1 MSASLVHP
9 FSASTPGCVKARPMR
24 VLTLTPFFPC
34 VGSDSTGCFVSEPL
48 PLTERLAIRNEVIAV
63 TPFYRGHSRIE
74 ANEIPSQWKTYFSFP
89 GNFGLPAAGR
99 FLSSALVKTARK
111 MHSVSPFDLIH
122 AHGAL
127 PCGHAAM
134 CLSKSLK
141 IPFVVTVHGLDA
153 FSDKQASG
161 TVGSWCR
168 RISQDVY
175 RSAKT
180 VICISDKVRESVGRA
195 TANSVVVHNGVDPE
209 MFFPAAETGP
219 ATTVLSVG
227 NLIPIKG
234 HALLIRAF
242 ARVLHVVPD
251 TVLEIIGDGP
261 ERESLVRLA
270 RELGIA
276 QQVLFR
282 GRQSRIR
289 TAEAMRGCAV
299 FALPSHYEGLGCV
312 YLEAMACGKPAI
324 GCHGQG
330 ISEII
335 DHGQNG
341 FLVEPG
347 SEAELSDLLTM
358 LLRNGELRRRTG
370 ACARES
376 ILQKHT
382 LEHQAQQLAQ
392 VYRESAQ

>member
-1 MSASLVHP
+1 
-9 FSASTPGCVKARPMR
+9 
-24 VLTLTPFFPC
+24 
-34 VGSDSTGCFVSEPL
+34 
-48 PLTERLAIRNEVIAV
+48 
-63 TPFYRGHSRIE
+63 
-74 ANEIPSQWKTYFSFP
+74 
-89 GNFGLPAAGR
+89 
-99 FLSSALVKTARK
+99 

-242 ARVLHVVPD
+242 ARVLHVVPG

-261 ERESLVRLA
+261 ERERLVRLA

-276 QQVLFR
+276 KQVLFR
-282 GRQSRIR
+282 GRQSRSR
-289 TAEAMRGCAV
+289 TAEAMRHCAV

-312 YLEAMACGKPAI
+312 YLEAMACAKPAI
-324 GCHGQG
+324 GCHSQG

-335 DHGQNG
+335 DHGKNG

-347 SEAELSDLLTM
+347 SEAELSDLLAM
-358 LLRNGELRRRTG
+358 LLRNGELRRRTARVPESPYCRSTPLDIKRSNWRRFTGRVRNEAPPGG
-370 ACARES
+370 ADRNHCAVPDS
-376 ILQKHT
+376 SLQF
-382 LEHQAQQLAQ
+382 
-392 VYRESAQ
+392 VSATQWHRPARHFSSRDGHFHSAVANLCA